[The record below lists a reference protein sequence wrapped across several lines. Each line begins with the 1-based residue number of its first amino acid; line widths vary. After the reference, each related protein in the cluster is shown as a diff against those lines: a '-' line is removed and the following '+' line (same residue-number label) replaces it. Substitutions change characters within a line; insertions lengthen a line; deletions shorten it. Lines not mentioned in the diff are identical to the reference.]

1 MIVKRRFTVV
11 LMALSLGLAL
21 GSCTPFSGFVADH
34 FPHWAGGMPDDVPP
48 RPGAPGY
55 QDFIA
60 HKQADTEAAKPGA
73 ANDKT
78 NAQQAAP
85 AANPAPNDAAV
96 ARGGLY

>member
-1 MIVKRRFTVV
+1 MIVKRRFVV

-21 GSCTPFSGFVADH
+21 GACTPFSGFVADH
-34 FPHWAGGMPDDVPP
+34 VPHWAGGMPDDIPP

-60 HKQADTEAAKPGA
+60 HKQADTESAKSAA

-85 AANPAPNDAAV
+85 SANPAPNDAAV
-96 ARGGLY
+96 APGGLY